1 MQHCSMRWEHLWEP
15 CKLCSVTRHLKSRG
29 KYIYTL
35 FPKINGGQWQE
46 LSPLF
51 LGSIGLKWTQ
61 L

>member
-1 MQHCSMRWEHLWEP
+1 MGAPLGTVQALP
-15 CKLCSVTRHLKSRG
+15 VTPRQKSRV
-29 KYIYTL
+29 KHIYTL

-46 LSPLF
+46 LSLLF